1 MRWCCDQSKDG
12 DEEAYMETA
21 DINCK
26 HKTSNGISKLDI
38 FEWSI
43 ELRENDLTM
52 DEQNVM
58 KKEIIVG
65 RQLEEIL
72 SIKKAKDDLN
82 IREIEIE
89 EEFQTLKEKRQD
101 ILTNKPNESIFFS
114 FDCGENIGIS
124 YRFYEKTQGEEKLR
138 KRKEQNMNTNT
149 SIPLLVDCEMGLN
162 EKARTKLGNIFNLRH
177 SNRSDQKNCRDC
189 S

>member
-1 MRWCCDQSKDG
+1 
-12 DEEAYMETA
+12 META

-65 RQLEEIL
+65 GQLEEIL
-72 SIKKAKDDLN
+72 SIKKRL
-82 IREIEIE
+82 RLM
-89 EEFQTLKEKRQD
+89 TLQQIAINSSK
-101 ILTNKPNESIFFS
+101 F
-114 FDCGENIGIS
+114 
-124 YRFYEKTQGEEKLR
+124 
-138 KRKEQNMNTNT
+138 
-149 SIPLLVDCEMGLN
+149 
-162 EKARTKLGNIFNLRH
+162 
-177 SNRSDQKNCRDC
+177 
-189 S
+189 

>member
-1 MRWCCDQSKDG
+1 
-12 DEEAYMETA
+12 META

-101 ILTNKPNESIFFS
+101 ILTNEPNESIFFS

-124 YRFYEKTQGEEKLR
+124 YRFYEKTQGVLNVLHIR
-138 KRKEQNMNTNT
+138 TIFVYSGLIVLT
-149 SIPLLVDCEMGLN
+149 LDTLLLLFILVC
-162 EKARTKLGNIFNLRH
+162 H
-177 SNRSDQKNCRDC
+177 
-189 S
+189 